1 VNELGLVSWIAARGK
16 GIGDD
21 CAILPGGRG
30 NDLVI
35 TTDMM
40 LEAVH
45 FGRAD
50 PPALVGN
57 RTLARGLSDIAAMGA
72 RPRWCLLSLAVPEW
86 ATEAWTKS
94 FYEGLLL
101 LAKQHRTHLVGGD
114 LSHARAAAA
123 DIVVIGEAPRGA
135 ALLRSGARPGDGIYV
150 SGALGAA
157 GARKYAAAQVEPRL
171 ALGRWLRGTASA
183 CMDITDGLSL
193 DLHRL
198 CLASRVSAAI
208 DRPLPVAPGATFEH
222 ALSAGDDYELLFT
235 APGRIAARHRGLA
248 LTRIG
253 TITRGAPG
261 RIELFGKP
269 HSPRGYDHLAAAKT
283 RRKPR

>member
-1 VNELGLVSWIAARGK
+1 MNELELVSWIAARGK

-21 CAILPGGRG
+21 CAILPGGQG

-35 TTDMM
+35 TTDML

-45 FGRAD
+45 FRRAD
-50 PPALVGN
+50 PPALVGQ
-57 RTLARGLSDIAAMGA
+57 RALARGLSDIAAMGA
-72 RPRWCLLSLAVPEW
+72 TPRWCLLSFAVPEW

-94 FYEGLLL
+94 FYEGLLA

-114 LSHARAAAA
+114 LSHARTAAA
-123 DIVVIGEAPRGA
+123 DIVVIGEVPHGKE
-135 ALLRSGARPGDGIYV
+135 LRREGARPGDGIYV

-157 GARKYAAAQVEPRL
+157 GARKYAAAPVEPRL
-171 ALGRWLRGTASA
+171 ALGRWLRGKASA

-198 CLASRVSAAI
+198 CTASRVAAVV
-208 DRPLPVAPGATFEH
+208 DRPLPVAPGATLEQ

-235 APGRIAARHRGLA
+235 APGPIAARHRGVA

-253 TITRGAPG
+253 TITRGTPG
-261 RIELFGKP
+261 HIELFGQP
-269 HSPRGYDHLAAAKT
+269 HAPRGYDHLAQTKP
-283 RRKPR
+283 RRKSR

>member
-1 VNELGLVSWIAARGK
+1 MNELELVSWIAARGK

-35 TTDMM
+35 TTDM
-40 LEAVH
+40 LIEGVH
-45 FGRAD
+45 FRRAD
-50 PPALVGN
+50 PPALAGHRV
-57 RTLARGLSDIAAMGA
+57 LARGLSDIAAMGA
-72 RPRWCLLSLAVPEW
+72 TPRWCLLSLAVPAW

-94 FYEGLLL
+94 FYEGLLA

-123 DIVVIGEAPRGA
+123 DIVVIGEAPHGE
-135 ALLRSGARPGDGIYV
+135 ALPRSGARPGDGIYV

-157 GARKYAAAQVEPRL
+157 GARRYAAAKVEPRL
-171 ALGRWLRGTASA
+171 ALGRWLRGKASA

-198 CLASRVSAAI
+198 CTASRAAAVV
-208 DRPLPVAPGATFEH
+208 DRPLPVAPGATLEH

-235 APGRIAARHRGLA
+235 APGPIAARHRGLA
-248 LTRIG
+248 LTRVG
-253 TITRGAPG
+253 TIVRGAPG
-261 RIELFGKP
+261 RIELFGQP
-269 HSPRGYDHLAAAKT
+269 HSPRGYDHLAVKP
-283 RRKPR
+283 RRKSR